1 MGHQLHENKETC
13 NPQIGTK
20 MKVDGN
26 GQGKIL
32 TQDELRRLFTEGF
45 LSPRDRLRRAVTPSR
60 FVWDLPFHWLSR
72 IRSTSTPDD

>member
-1 MGHQLHENKETC
+1 
-13 NPQIGTK
+13 

-32 TQDELRRLFTEGF
+32 TQDELKRLFSVGLLTT
-45 LSPRDRLRRAVTPSR
+45 RDACGKLRLRAL